1 VDATVRKLGMKNRR
15 RITERRTERR
25 VYRSTILWINLK

>member
-15 RITERRTERR
+15 RIIEKRTERR
-25 VYRSTILWINLK
+25 VCLSTILWISLK